1 MNKILE
7 EFNKLKNERN
17 QFINETNKKGELLL
31 SQAKSKFDSVK
42 NSILDKNI
50 NNINI
55 EDQYDYIEIIK
66 NHLQKAIN
74 LNTELFSYDSFF
86 NNCFQDLILSLE
98 LKMKNILIKNNET
111 IKEEDCE
118 YIQNIIKLAHLTKVL
133 VDENNSIIKGNSNI
147 QKTNLL
153 MQLKENLNIIFTT
166 FSDKALSNQNDKSI
180 IDKISKILNYLSENI
195 IFIYNDINSNNL
207 YYEEGSQYVSYYFLS
222 SIFNQNFNIYNNVS
236 NSKIWKLIITKN
248 NNNEITLSQS
258 SYKFKKNKN
267 NKKLSRNYS
276 IHIYIEKNCNNI
288 NATIKLIKYLLS
300 YIKNVIMKKYAI
312 TNNFKSKI
320 EGYYC
325 FEIFGIGKRKKKIIQ
340 KIKKIME
347 KITDKNAYKDICA
360 MVKISSY
367 NELDILMKKKL
378 FNLFKKEFFKIN
390 ENEENNN
397 FCDLASL
404 VAMTEKD
411 IHYNFDNDMMKE
423 FLNPNFIFE
432 C

>member
-50 NNINI
+50 NNINF
-55 EDQYDYIEIIK
+55 EDQYEYIETIK

-86 NNCFQDLILSLE
+86 NNCFQDFILSLE
-98 LKMKNILIKNNET
+98 LKMKNILNKNNET
-111 IKEEDCE
+111 ISEEDCE
-118 YIQNIIKLAHLTKVL
+118 YIQNIIKLANLTKVL
-133 VDENNSIIKGNSNI
+133 VDENISVIKGNSNI
-147 QKTNLL
+147 QKSNLL
-153 MQLKENLNIIFTT
+153 MQLKENLNIIFTN
-166 FSDKALSNQNDKSI
+166 FSDNAWSNKNDKSK

-207 YYEEGSQYVSYYFLS
+207 YYEEGSQYVSYYLLS
-222 SIFNQNFNIYNNVS
+222 SIFNQNFNIYGNVS

-258 SYKFKKNKN
+258 NYKFKKNKN
-267 NKKLSRNYS
+267 NKNISKNYS
-276 IHIYIEKNCNNI
+276 IHIYIEKNCNYI
-288 NATIKLIKYLLS
+288 DASIKLIKYLLS
-300 YIKNVIMKKYAI
+300 YIKNVIMNKYVI

-325 FEIFGIGKRKKKIIQ
+325 FEIFGVGKRKKKIIQ
-340 KIKKIME
+340 KIKKVIE
-347 KITDKNAYKDICA
+347 KIADKKSYKDICV

-367 NELDILMKKKL
+367 NELDTLMKKKF
-378 FNLFKKEFFKIN
+378 FNLFKKEFFKMH

-404 VAMTEKD
+404 VDMTEKD
-411 IHYNFDNDMMKE
+411 IHYNFDNELMKE

>member
-50 NNINI
+50 NNKNF
-55 EDQYDYIEIIK
+55 EDQYEYIENIK

-86 NNCFQDLILSLE
+86 SNCFQDLILSLE
-98 LKMKNILIKNNET
+98 IKMKNILNKNNET
-111 IKEEDCE
+111 VNEEDYE
-118 YIQNIIKLAHLTKVL
+118 YIQNIVKLAHLTKVL
-133 VDENNSIIKGNSNI
+133 VDENISVLKGNSNI
-147 QKTNLL
+147 QKKNLL

-166 FSDKALSNQNDKSI
+166 FSYNALSNKNDKSI
-180 IDKISKILNYLSENI
+180 LDKISKILNYLSENI

-236 NSKIWKLIITKN
+236 NSKIWRLIITKN
-248 NNNEITLSQS
+248 NNNEITLSLS
-258 SYKFKKNKN
+258 NYKFKKSKN
-267 NKKLSRNYS
+267 NQKISKNYS
-276 IHIYIEKNCNNI
+276 IHMYIEKNCNNI
-288 NATIKLIKYLLS
+288 DCTIKLIKYLMS
-300 YIKNVIMKKYAI
+300 YIKNVIMNKYVI

-320 EGYYC
+320 EGFYC

-347 KITDKNAYKDICA
+347 KITDKKAYKDICV
-360 MVKISSY
+360 MIKISSY
-367 NELDILMKKKL
+367 NELDALMKKKF

-390 ENEENNN
+390 ENEEENNL
-397 FCDLASL
+397 CDLTSL
-404 VAMTEKD
+404 VAMIEKD
-411 IHYNFDNDMMKE
+411 IHFNFDNDLMNN

>member
-50 NNINI
+50 NNINF
-55 EDQYDYIEIIK
+55 EDQYDHIEAIK
-66 NHLQKAIN
+66 IHLQKAIN

-98 LKMKNILIKNNET
+98 LKMKNILLKNNET

-118 YIQNIIKLAHLTKVL
+118 YIQNIIKLANLTKVL
-133 VDENNSIIKGNSNI
+133 VDENNSVIKGNSNI
-147 QKTNLL
+147 QKKNLL

-166 FSDKALSNQNDKSI
+166 FSDNVLSDKKDKSI
-180 IDKISKILNYLSENI
+180 IDNISKILNYLSENI

-222 SIFNQNFNIYNNVS
+222 SIFNQNFNIYSNVS

-258 SYKFKKNKN
+258 NYKFKKNKN
-267 NKKLSRNYS
+267 NKKISRNYS
-276 IHIYIEKNCNNI
+276 IHIYIEKNSNYI
-288 NATIKLIKYLLS
+288 NATIKLIKYLMS
-300 YIKNVIMKKYAI
+300 YTKNVIMNKYVI
-312 TNNFKSKI
+312 TNNFISKI

-347 KITDKNAYKDICA
+347 KIADKKAYKDICV
-360 MVKISSY
+360 MIKISSY
-367 NELDILMKKKL
+367 NEFDTLMKKKI

-390 ENEENNN
+390 ENEEDNN

-404 VAMTEKD
+404 VDMTKKD
-411 IHYNFDNDMMKE
+411 IHYNFDSDLMQE

>member
-50 NNINI
+50 NNINF
-55 EDQYDYIEIIK
+55 EDQYDHIETIK

-74 LNTELFSYDSFF
+74 LNTELFYYDSFF

-98 LKMKNILIKNNET
+98 LKMKNILFKNNET

-118 YIQNIIKLAHLTKVL
+118 YIQNIIKLANLTKVL
-133 VDENNSIIKGNSNI
+133 VDENNSVIKGNSNI

-166 FSDKALSNQNDKSI
+166 FSDNALSDKKDKSI
-180 IDKISKILNYLSENI
+180 IDNISKILNYLSENI

-222 SIFNQNFNIYNNVS
+222 SIFNQNFNIYSNVS

-258 SYKFKKNKN
+258 NYKFKKNKN
-267 NKKLSRNYS
+267 NKKISRNYS
-276 IHIYIEKNCNNI
+276 IHIYIEKNSNYI
-288 NATIKLIKYLLS
+288 NATIKLIKYLMS
-300 YIKNVIMKKYAI
+300 YTKNVIMNKYVI

-340 KIKKIME
+340 KIKAIME
-347 KITDKNAYKDICA
+347 KITDKKAYKNICV
-360 MVKISSY
+360 MIKISSY
-367 NELDILMKKKL
+367 NEFDTLMKKKI

-390 ENEENNN
+390 ENEEDNN

-404 VAMTEKD
+404 VDMTEKD
-411 IHYNFDNDMMKE
+411 IHYNFDSDLMQE

>member
-1 MNKILE
+1 
-7 EFNKLKNERN
+7 
-17 QFINETNKKGELLL
+17 
-31 SQAKSKFDSVK
+31 VK

-50 NNINI
+50 NNINL
-55 EDQYDYIEIIK
+55 EDQYDYIEAIK
-66 NHLQKAIN
+66 HHLQKAIN

-86 NNCFQDLILSLE
+86 NNCFQDLVLSLE
-98 LKMKNILIKNNET
+98 LKMKNILNKNNET

-118 YIQNIIKLAHLTKVL
+118 YIQNIIKLAHLIKVL
-133 VDENNSIIKGNSNI
+133 VDENDSVIKGNSNI

-153 MQLKENLNIIFTT
+153 IQLKENLNIIFTT
-166 FSDKALSNQNDKSI
+166 FSENALSNKNNKSF

-207 YYEEGSQYVSYYFLS
+207 YYEEGSQYVSYYLLS

-236 NSKIWKLIITKN
+236 NTKIWKLIITKN

-258 SYKFKKNKN
+258 NYKFKKNKN
-267 NKKLSRNYS
+267 NKKISRNYS
-276 IHIYIEKNCNNI
+276 ILIYIEKNYNNI

-300 YIKNVIMKKYAI
+300 YIKNVIMNKYVI

-325 FEIFGIGKRKKKIIQ
+325 FEIFGVGKRKKKIIQ

-347 KITDKNAYKDICA
+347 KITDKKAYKDICI

-367 NELDILMKKKL
+367 NELDTLMKKKF
-378 FNLFKKEFFKIN
+378 FNLFKKEFFKI
-390 ENEENNN
+390 EESELKND
-397 FCDLASL
+397 FCNLTSL

-411 IHYNFDNDMMKE
+411 IHYNFDNDLMNE

>member
-50 NNINI
+50 NNINL
-55 EDQYDYIEIIK
+55 EDQYDYIEAIK
-66 NHLQKAIN
+66 HHLQKAIN

-86 NNCFQDLILSLE
+86 NNCFQDLVLSLE
-98 LKMKNILIKNNET
+98 LKMKNILNKNNET

-133 VDENNSIIKGNSNI
+133 VDENDSVIKGNSNI

-153 MQLKENLNIIFTT
+153 IQLKENLNIIFTT
-166 FSDKALSNQNDKSI
+166 FSDKALSNKNGKSI

-207 YYEEGSQYVSYYFLS
+207 YYEEGSQYVSYYLLS

-236 NSKIWKLIITKN
+236 NSKIWKFIITKN

-258 SYKFKKNKN
+258 NYKFKKNKN
-267 NKKLSRNYS
+267 NKKISRNYS
-276 IHIYIEKNCNNI
+276 ILIYIEKNCNNI

-300 YIKNVIMKKYAI
+300 YIKNVIMKKYVI

-325 FEIFGIGKRKKKIIQ
+325 FEIFGVGKRKKKIIQ

-347 KITDKNAYKDICA
+347 KITDKNAYKDICV

>member
-1 MNKILE
+1 M
-7 EFNKLKNERN
+7 
-17 QFINETNKKGELLL
+17 
-31 SQAKSKFDSVK
+31 
-42 NSILDKNI
+42 
-50 NNINI
+50 
-55 EDQYDYIEIIK
+55 EDQYDYIEAIK

-98 LKMKNILIKNNET
+98 LKMKNILNKNNET
-111 IKEEDCE
+111 IKQEDCE
-118 YIQNIIKLAHLTKVL
+118 YIQNIIKLANLTKVL
-133 VDENNSIIKGNSNI
+133 VDENHSVIKGNSNI

-153 MQLKENLNIIFTT
+153 IQLKENLNIIFTT
-166 FSDKALSNQNDKSI
+166 FSENALSNKNNKSF

-207 YYEEGSQYVSYYFLS
+207 YYEEGSQYVSYYLLS

-258 SYKFKKNKN
+258 NYKFKKNKN
-267 NKKLSRNYS
+267 NKKISRNYS
-276 IHIYIEKNCNNI
+276 ILIYIEKNCNNI

-300 YIKNVIMKKYAI
+300 YIKNVIMNKYVI

-325 FEIFGIGKRKKKIIQ
+325 FEIFGVGKRKKKIIQ

-347 KITDKNAYKDICA
+347 KITDKKAYKDICI

-367 NELDILMKKKL
+367 NELDTLMKKKF
-378 FNLFKKEFFKIN
+378 FNLLKKEFFKIN
-390 ENEENNN
+390 ENEENNS
-397 FCDLASL
+397 FCDLKSL
-404 VAMTEKD
+404 MAMTEKD
-411 IHYNFDNDMMKE
+411 IHYNFDNEMMKE

-432 C
+432 

>member
-50 NNINI
+50 NNINF
-55 EDQYDYIEIIK
+55 EDQYDYIEVIK

-86 NNCFQDLILSLE
+86 NNCFQDLVLSLE
-98 LKMKNILIKNNET
+98 LKMKNILNKNNET

-133 VDENNSIIKGNSNI
+133 VDENDSVIKGNSNI

-153 MQLKENLNIIFTT
+153 IQLKENLNIIFTT
-166 FSDKALSNQNDKSI
+166 FSDKALSNKNDKSI

-258 SYKFKKNKN
+258 NYKFKKNKN
-267 NKKLSRNYS
+267 NKKISRNYS
-276 IHIYIEKNCNNI
+276 ILIYIEKNCNNI

-300 YIKNVIMKKYAI
+300 YIKNVIMKKYVI

-347 KITDKNAYKDICA
+347 KITDKNAYKDICV

-367 NELDILMKKKL
+367 NELDTLMKKKF
-378 FNLFKKEFFKIN
+378 FNLLKKEFFKIN

-432 C
+432 

>member
-50 NNINI
+50 NNINF
-55 EDQYDYIEIIK
+55 EDQYDHIETIK

-74 LNTELFSYDSFF
+74 LNSELFSYDSFF

-98 LKMKNILIKNNET
+98 LKMKNILFKNNET

-118 YIQNIIKLAHLTKVL
+118 YIQNIIKLANLTKVL
-133 VDENNSIIKGNSNI
+133 VDENNSVIKGNSNI

-166 FSDKALSNQNDKSI
+166 FSDNALSDKKDKSI
-180 IDKISKILNYLSENI
+180 IDNISKILNYLSENI

-222 SIFNQNFNIYNNVS
+222 SIFNQNFNIYSNVS

-258 SYKFKKNKN
+258 NYKFNKNKN
-267 NKKLSRNYS
+267 NKKISRNYS
-276 IHIYIEKNCNNI
+276 IHIYIEKNSNYI
-288 NATIKLIKYLLS
+288 NATIKLIKYLMS
-300 YIKNVIMKKYAI
+300 YTKNVIMNKYVI

-340 KIKKIME
+340 KIKAIME
-347 KITDKNAYKDICA
+347 KITDKKAYKNICV
-360 MVKISSY
+360 MIKISSY
-367 NELDILMKKKL
+367 NEFDTLMKKKI

-390 ENEENNN
+390 ENEEDNN

-404 VAMTEKD
+404 VDMTEKD
-411 IHYNFDNDMMKE
+411 IHYNFDSDLMQE

>member
-50 NNINI
+50 NNINF
-55 EDQYDYIEIIK
+55 EDQYDHMETIK

-74 LNTELFSYDSFF
+74 LNSELFSYDSFF

-98 LKMKNILIKNNET
+98 LKMKNILFKNNET

-118 YIQNIIKLAHLTKVL
+118 YIQNIIKLANLTKVL
-133 VDENNSIIKGNSNI
+133 VDENNSVIKGNSNI

-166 FSDKALSNQNDKSI
+166 FSDNALSDKKDKSI
-180 IDKISKILNYLSENI
+180 IDNISKILNYLSENI

-222 SIFNQNFNIYNNVS
+222 SIFNQNFNIYSNVS

-258 SYKFKKNKN
+258 NYKFKKNKN
-267 NKKLSRNYS
+267 NKKISRNYS
-276 IHIYIEKNCNNI
+276 IHIYIEKNSNYI
-288 NATIKLIKYLLS
+288 NATIKLIKYLMS
-300 YIKNVIMKKYAI
+300 YTKNVIMNKYVI

-340 KIKKIME
+340 KIKAIME
-347 KITDKNAYKDICA
+347 KITDKKAYKNICV
-360 MVKISSY
+360 MIKISSY
-367 NELDILMKKKL
+367 NEFDTLMKKKI

-390 ENEENNN
+390 ENEEDNN

-404 VAMTEKD
+404 VDMTEKD
-411 IHYNFDNDMMKE
+411 IHYNFDSDLMQE

>member
-50 NNINI
+50 NNINF
-55 EDQYDYIEIIK
+55 EDQYEYIETIK

-86 NNCFQDLILSLE
+86 NNCFQDFILSLE
-98 LKMKNILIKNNET
+98 LKMKNILNKNNET
-111 IKEEDCE
+111 ISEEDCE
-118 YIQNIIKLAHLTKVL
+118 YIQNIIKLANLTKVL
-133 VDENNSIIKGNSNI
+133 VDENISVIKGNSNI
-147 QKTNLL
+147 QKSNLL
-153 MQLKENLNIIFTT
+153 MQLKENLNIIFTN
-166 FSDKALSNQNDKSI
+166 FSDNAWSNKNDKSK

-207 YYEEGSQYVSYYFLS
+207 YYEEGSQYVSYYLLS
-222 SIFNQNFNIYNNVS
+222 SIFNQNFNIYGNVS

-258 SYKFKKNKN
+258 NYKFKKNKN
-267 NKKLSRNYS
+267 NKNISKNYS
-276 IHIYIEKNCNNI
+276 IHIYIEKNCNYI
-288 NATIKLIKYLLS
+288 DASIKLIKYLLS
-300 YIKNVIMKKYAI
+300 YIKNVIMNKYVI

-325 FEIFGIGKRKKKIIQ
+325 FEIFGVGKRKKKIIQ
-340 KIKKIME
+340 KIKKVIE
-347 KITDKNAYKDICA
+347 KIADKKSYKDICV

-367 NELDILMKKKL
+367 NKLDTLMKKKF
-378 FNLFKKEFFKIN
+378 FNLFKKEFFKMH

-404 VAMTEKD
+404 VDMTEKD
-411 IHYNFDNDMMKE
+411 IHYNFDNELMKE

>member
-50 NNINI
+50 NNINF

-86 NNCFQDLILSLE
+86 NNCFQDLILYLE
-98 LKMKNILIKNNET
+98 LKMKNILNKNNET

-153 MQLKENLNIIFTT
+153 IQLKENLNIIFTT
-166 FSDKALSNQNDKSI
+166 FSDKALSNKNGKSI

-288 NATIKLIKYLLS
+288 DVTIKLIKYLLS
-300 YIKNVIMKKYAI
+300 YIKNVIMNKYVI

-347 KITDKNAYKDICA
+347 KITDKNAYKDICV

>member
-50 NNINI
+50 NNINF

-98 LKMKNILIKNNET
+98 LKMKNILNKNNET

-133 VDENNSIIKGNSNI
+133 VDENSSIIKGNSNI

-276 IHIYIEKNCNNI
+276 IRIYIEKNCNNI
-288 NATIKLIKYLLS
+288 DATIKLIKYLLS
-300 YIKNVIMKKYAI
+300 YIKNVIMKKYVI

-347 KITDKNAYKDICA
+347 KITDKNAYKDICV

>member
-50 NNINI
+50 NNINF
-55 EDQYDYIEIIK
+55 EDQYEYIETIK

-86 NNCFQDLILSLE
+86 NNCFQDFILSLE
-98 LKMKNILIKNNET
+98 LKMKNILNKNNET
-111 IKEEDCE
+111 ISEEDCE
-118 YIQNIIKLAHLTKVL
+118 YIQNIIKLANLTKVL
-133 VDENNSIIKGNSNI
+133 VDENISVIKGNSNI
-147 QKTNLL
+147 QKSNLL
-153 MQLKENLNIIFTT
+153 MQLKENLNIIFTN
-166 FSDKALSNQNDKSI
+166 FSDNALSNKNDKSK

-207 YYEEGSQYVSYYFLS
+207 YYEEGSQYVSYYLLS
-222 SIFNQNFNIYNNVS
+222 SIFNQNFNIYGNVS

-258 SYKFKKNKN
+258 NYKFKKNKN
-267 NKKLSRNYS
+267 NKNISKNYS
-276 IHIYIEKNCNNI
+276 IHIYIEKNCNYI
-288 NATIKLIKYLLS
+288 DASIKLIKYLLS
-300 YIKNVIMKKYAI
+300 YIKNVIMNKYVI

-325 FEIFGIGKRKKKIIQ
+325 FEIFGVGKRKKKIIQ
-340 KIKKIME
+340 KIKKVIE
-347 KITDKNAYKDICA
+347 KIADKKSYKDICV

-367 NELDILMKKKL
+367 NKLDTLMKKKF
-378 FNLFKKEFFKIN
+378 FNLFKKEFFKMH

-404 VAMTEKD
+404 VDMTEKD
-411 IHYNFDNDMMKE
+411 IHYNFDNELMKE

>member
-50 NNINI
+50 NNINL
-55 EDQYDYIEIIK
+55 EDQYDYIEAIK

-98 LKMKNILIKNNET
+98 LKMKNILNKNNET
-111 IKEEDCE
+111 IKQEDCE

-133 VDENNSIIKGNSNI
+133 VDENDSVIKGNSNI

-153 MQLKENLNIIFTT
+153 IQLKENLNIIFTT
-166 FSDKALSNQNDKSI
+166 FSDKALSNKNDKSI

-207 YYEEGSQYVSYYFLS
+207 YYEEGSQYVSYYLLS

-288 NATIKLIKYLLS
+288 NSTIKLIKYLLS
-300 YIKNVIMKKYAI
+300 YFKNVIMNKYVI

-347 KITDKNAYKDICA
+347 KITDKKAYKDICV

-397 FCDLASL
+397 F
-404 VAMTEKD
+404 
-411 IHYNFDNDMMKE
+411 
-423 FLNPNFIFE
+423 
-432 C
+432 